1 MHDIILIIPATILV
15 FVTACM
21 LLVPVIITFS
31 LDSSL
36 SGNLQIKIFPFNLG
50 VENLIKPVKWKNID
64 FAFLL
69 LSEYAAVKQI
79 LYFCFRFIK
88 TLTVSKRH
96 YINLS
101 LTGGFGSPDVT
112 GVVLGAIETVRPAFG
127 KNTRIVYY
135 PDMISPS
142 INVRINAQSKIRI
155 CSLLLEAVPLIFR
168 LPVLKI
174 VRIIIKIKKGEYNV
188 RTT

>member
-1 MHDIILIIPATILV
+1 MHDMILTILATISI
-15 FVTACM
+15 FVAAYI
-21 LLVPVIITFS
+21 LLIPVVITFS

-36 SGNLQIKIFPFNLG
+36 SRNLRIEIFPFKLRIEKLRKT
-50 VENLIKPVKWKNID
+50 VELKKID

-88 TLTVSKRH
+88 TLTVSKHH
-96 YINLS
+96 YIYMS
-101 LTGGFGSPDVT
+101 LKGGFGSPDIT

-142 INVRINAQSKIRI
+142 INVKLNAQSKICI
-155 CSLLLEAVPLIFR
+155 YYLLLETLPLIFR

-174 VRIIIKIKKGEYNV
+174 VRIFIKIKKGEYDV

>member
-1 MHDIILIIPATILV
+1 MHDMILIILLTILI
-15 FVTACM
+15 FVTACV
-21 LLVPVIITFS
+21 LLVPVVITFS

-36 SGNLQIKIFPFNLG
+36 SGSLQIKIYPFNLG
-50 VENLIKPVKWKNID
+50 VEKIRKTIKWKNID

-69 LSEYAAVKQI
+69 FSEYAAVKQI

-88 TLTVSKRH
+88 TLTVSKH
-96 YINLS
+96 HHIYMFLK
-101 LTGGFGSPDVT
+101 GGFGSPDIT
-112 GVVLGAIETVRPAFG
+112 GAVLGAIETVRPAFG

-142 INVRINAQSKIRI
+142 INVKINAQSKIRI
-155 CSLLLEAVPLIFR
+155 YSLLMETLPIIFR

-174 VRIIIKIKKGEYNV
+174 VRIFIKIKKGEYDV